1 MQANEKVFEQTE
13 EQEVNATDA
22 LLQTIKELADKCQTL
37 DEFREALARIIANK

>member
-13 EQEVNATDA
+13 EDEVTATEA
-22 LLQTIKELADKCQTL
+22 ILQTVKELANKCETL